1 MRDTRLGE
9 VLEAKMHLRICDLR
23 VLCAATTLET
33 ARLVAHHGGWKKFK
47 QNLREGRWSGAA
59 GFAALNRAAAT
70 AARQPIAIPLWPPSK
85 R

>member
-1 MRDTRLGE
+1 
-9 VLEAKMHLRICDLR
+9 
-23 VLCAATTLET
+23 LET
-33 ARLVAHHGGWKKFK
+33 ARLVAHHGDWKKFK
-47 QNLREGRWSGAA
+47 QNLRKGRWTGAA